1 MIEMEVISG
10 NALKITAPKK
20 LYADDFQQIAP
31 KVDSFISQLGKI
43 RLLID
48 VSNFNGWSNAA
59 ALLSHI
65 RFVKDHHQK
74 VERIAVVGA
83 RNWQH
88 WVIGVV
94 RMILHPE
101 VRAYDRSQ
109 QSEAL
114 RWIVG

>member
-1 MIEMEVISG
+1 MMKTEIISG
-10 NALKITAPKK
+10 NVLRVVAPRK
-20 LYADDFQQIAP
+20 LYVEDFQQITP
-31 KVDSFISQLGKI
+31 DVDSFISQHGKI
-43 RLLID
+43 KLLVD
-48 VSNFNGWSNAA
+48 VSNFHGWSNAA
-59 ALLSHI
+59 ALLRHI

-94 RMILHPE
+94 RVIAHPE
-101 VRAYDRSQ
+101 VRAYDKSQ

>member
-1 MIEMEVISG
+1 MIKTEIISG
-10 NALKITAPKK
+10 NVLRIVAPRK
-20 LYADDFQQIAP
+20 LYAEDFHQITP
-31 KVDSFISQLGKI
+31 DVDSFISQHGKI

-48 VSNFNGWSNAA
+48 VSSFHGWNNAT
-59 ALLSHI
+59 ALLRHI

-74 VERIAVVGA
+74 VEQIAVVGA

-94 RMILHPE
+94 RLIVHPE
-101 VRAYDRSQ
+101 VRAYDKSQ